1 MEENKSLAV
10 FENKRIR
17 RHYDADSEVWYF
29 SLVDIVEALTESTN
43 PTDYLK
49 KIRKRDTDLYLYLGT
64 NCPLVAMLSYT
75 RNHNVLGHRYKNKI

>member
-1 MEENKSLAV
+1 MEDNKSLAV
-10 FENKRIR
+10 FENKRIG

-49 KIRKRDTDLYLYLGT
+49 KIRKRDTDLNLYLGT
-64 NCPLVAMLSYT
+64 NCPNVAMLSYMK
-75 RNHNVLGHRYKNKI
+75 NHNV